1 MIAVN
6 QQDQIEVF
14 MNEAGSISIK
24 QIDGF
29 GDESIVVLWH
39 THAQAVIDALI
50 RVAREA
56 SDAALEDQ
64 DA

>member
-24 QIDGF
+24 QTDGF
-29 GDESIVVLWH
+29 GEESMVVLWH
-39 THAQAVIDALI
+39 PHAQAVIDALI

-56 SDAALEDQ
+56 RDSEIEAQ